1 MKSLNERALE
11 LHRSLGG
18 KLETISKQPIRSI
31 EDLSLLYSPGVAA
44 PCREIHENE
53 RVMYDYTMKKNTV
66 AVVTNGSAVLG
77 LGNIGAA
84 ASLPVMEGKALLLK
98 EFAGLNAVPIC
109 INTDDPE
116 KIIETVKLIHS
127 SYGGINLEDIRAP
140 ECFYIEER
148 LKEEL
153 PIPVFHDDQHGTAI
167 VTIAALLNGLKLVN
181 KSFSTIKVVINGAGA
196 AGIAIT
202 NLLLQMNVKEII
214 VCDSKGAIYQN
225 RPYGMNDCKRELA
238 EKTNP
243 TGQAGTL
250 KDVIKGADVFIGV
263 SIKGALTKEMI
274 RNMNND
280 PIVFAMANPDP
291 EIMPEEAKEA
301 GARIIGTGRSDYPN
315 QVNNVLA
322 FPGIFKGALQVQA
335 TKITEEMKLSAAK
348 AIASLIDSND
358 LHEDYIIPHPFDRRV
373 VEAVANAVAEK
384 AKASLQI

>member
-127 SYGGINLEDIRAP
+127 SYGGINLEDIKAP